1 MYMSSDIDRLLFQLL
16 RSMQLLLDYFG
27 LEDKAT
33 MIQVDFACVSTSNY
47 PYVYLRGDYMDCLY
61 AASRHPGSRVLP
73 ASEVEIIEQIYRL
86 YGTEYDDEYLQMI
99 DDNRLVDRE
108 LRRRQKVRRKR
119 RGRGLRHRP

>member
-33 MIQVDFACVSTSNY
+33 MIQGDFACVSTSNY

-73 ASEVEIIEQIYRL
+73 ASEVEIIEQIYRFL
-86 YGTEYDDEYLQMI
+86 HAYVISLNRNSNYLSIDES
-99 DDNRLVDRE
+99 VDS
-108 LRRRQKVRRKR
+108 
-119 RGRGLRHRP
+119 PCS